1 MLAFHG
7 SFQTLF
13 KISNFSVFVCN
24 TYHLLLHCMI
34 YLFHLLSVASHM
46 VYGLS
51 RQSFWAF
58 FSSIFL
64 EDAYIVGTIIQHSS
78 YVLIK

>member
-1 MLAFHG
+1 
-7 SFQTLF
+7 
-13 KISNFSVFVCN
+13 
-24 TYHLLLHCMI
+24 MI

-58 FSSIFL
+58 FSSVFL
-64 EDAYIVGTIIQHSS
+64 EERLYILGTIIQHSS